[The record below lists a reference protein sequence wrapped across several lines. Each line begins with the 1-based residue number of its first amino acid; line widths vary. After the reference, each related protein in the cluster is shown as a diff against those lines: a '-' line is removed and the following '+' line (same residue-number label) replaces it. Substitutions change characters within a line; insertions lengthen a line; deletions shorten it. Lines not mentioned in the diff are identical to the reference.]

1 MNAAANRKKQTGAV
15 TLMGALF
22 IIITMALMVI
32 AINRMAASNITDT
45 AIQNDAV
52 EALFIAETGIEYASY
67 LYANGTACA
76 TLETDIA
83 KTSSGRGSFDVTS
96 SVVNGTD
103 CSITVTASV
112 SSVGAGAPDASLRT
126 INADLRPATAA
137 GWAVGDNGAVLQWDG
152 TNWIAGVSNTTEDLY
167 SIHCESASD
176 CWAVGNNAESI
187 HWDGTTW
194 TPVSTGTNGVLLG
207 VSCATSGSCYAVG
220 ARNFLG
226 IPVIGDTRLLNGA
239 TWSSGGGTSSFNQ
252 YTDVSCPSA
261 NCFSTRMGIFSSAGS
276 IHQSATSWGTVFIGS
291 TRLNGIDC
299 AAADDCWA
307 VGDLSGNQYYFVHF
321 NGTNWTSQ
329 TQAAP
334 NNNVRRNLNAVS
346 CSSSSDCWAVGDV
359 GSGRFVLVHWDGSNW
374 IGSTTYLQSGQY
386 RETLNG
392 VHCPTSNECWA
403 VGEDRNGWNII
414 SYDGAAWGHFGS
426 AAANPVDLNDVFVFS
441 GGGGSG
447 GGVSLVRWQE
457 QINN

>member
-1 MNAAANRKKQTGAV
+1 MNTAVNRKQQTGAV

-22 IIITMALMVI
+22 IIITLALMVMV
-32 AINRMAASNITDT
+32 INRMAASNITDT
-45 AIQNDAV
+45 AVQNDAV
-52 EALFIAETGIEYASY
+52 EALFIAESGIEYASY
-67 LYANGTACA
+67 LYANGSACA
-76 TLETDIA
+76 TLETVIGN
-83 KTSSGRGSFDVTS
+83 TSSGRGSFDVTGS
-96 SVVNGTD
+96 IVNGTD

-176 CWAVGNNAESI
+176 CWAVGSNGETI
-187 HWDGTTW
+187 HWDGSSW
-194 TPVSTGTNGVLLG
+194 SQVSSG
-207 VSCATSGSCYAVG
+207 TSGNLFGISCNATNSCYSVG
-220 ARNFLG
+220 FSGLSSTTRFWNG
-226 IPVIGDTRLLNGA
+226 GSWIP
-239 TWSSGGGTSSFNQ
+239 GGGAGFLSS
-252 YTDVSCPSA
+252 YSDVSCPSS
-261 NCFSTRMGIFSSAGS
+261 NCYSTRPGIFGTS
-276 IHQSATSWGTVFIGS
+276 IRQSATSWGSVFTGS
-291 TRLNGIDC
+291 TPLNGIDC

-392 VHCPTSNECWA
+392 VHCQSSNECWA

-414 SYDGAAWGHFGS
+414 SYNGTIWSHFGS
-426 AAANPVDLNDVFVFS
+426 AALNPVDLNDVFVFS
-441 GGGGSG
+441 GGGGSS

>member
-1 MNAAANRKKQTGAV
+1 MNTAVNRQQQTGAV

-22 IIITMALMVI
+22 IIITVALMVI

-76 TLETDIA
+76 TLETVIGN
-83 KTSSGRGSFDVTS
+83 TSSGRGSFDVTS

-137 GWAVGDNGAVLQWDG
+137 GWAVGDSGAVLQWDG
-152 TNWIAGVSNTTEDLY
+152 TNWIAGVSNTTEDLF

-176 CWAVGNNAESI
+176 CWAVGGNGETI
-187 HWDGTTW
+187 HWDGSSW
-194 TPVSTGTNGVLLG
+194 SQVFSGTSGFLLG
-207 VSCATSGSCYAVG
+207 VSCGSPSACSSVGISGLSA
-220 ARNFLG
+220 N
-226 IPVIGDTRLLNGA
+226 TRFWNGTNWTA
-239 TWSSGGGTSSFNQ
+239 GGGGSFFS
-252 YTDVSCPSA
+252 YYSDVSCPSS
-261 NCFSTRMGIFSSAGS
+261 NCYSTRSVLLGSSGS
-276 IHQSATSWGTVFIGS
+276 IHQSATSWGTVFTGS
-291 TRLNGIDC
+291 TGLNGIDC
-299 AAADDCWA
+299 AATDDCWA

-441 GGGGSG
+441 GGGGSS